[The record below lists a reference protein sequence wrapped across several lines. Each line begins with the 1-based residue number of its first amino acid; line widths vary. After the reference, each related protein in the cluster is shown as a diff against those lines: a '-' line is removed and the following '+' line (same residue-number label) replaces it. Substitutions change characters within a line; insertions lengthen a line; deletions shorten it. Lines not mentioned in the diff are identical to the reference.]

1 MYRASLHHR
10 TTTLY
15 VLIDHV
21 QSVQKLRLHTAH
33 DAKIQ
38 LHGRLAVPMPRDVL
52 RQTQRYTFTYIIQ
65 HPNTQACIYECI
77 TGTHTHTHTHTHTQD
92 QKTTRHG
99 QSMRATSLPG
109 NRSASEH
116 YFPHV
121 AWTALQ
127 AGMACGFTL
136 VVFLICVA
144 NCVVVCWW
152 ESTQA
157 FVYVYV
163 RVNFAEGVRQS
174 IRAGRA
180 NVCAHTHAPLRG
192 KCRKVRE

>member
-77 TGTHTHTHTHTHTQD
+77 TGTHTHTHTHTGPKDHE
-92 QKTTRHG
+92 TRAKYESDEPTR
-99 QSMRATSLPG
+99 QPVRFRTLLPTRSLNSSAG
-109 NRSASEH
+109 RYGVWVYARS
-116 YFPHV
+116 FPH
-121 AWTALQ
+121 L
-127 AGMACGFTL
+127 CG
-136 VVFLICVA
+136 
-144 NCVVVCWW
+144 
-152 ESTQA
+152 
-157 FVYVYV
+157 
-163 RVNFAEGVRQS
+163 
-174 IRAGRA
+174 
-180 NVCAHTHAPLRG
+180 
-192 KCRKVRE
+192 